1 MPNYSSLNTQID
13 AVKSEITASL
23 GVGTYTAQD
32 LVFVASALKTL
43 GGMLGV
49 DDIVAAT
56 ADAQNTLNAA
66 LADILDGSAAAT
78 ASKLYVGSGVAAYET
93 SAALTNPIA
102 IFRFDDNTLK
112 SSFAQLAF
120 QHDDASS
127 STDIIV
133 YANNGTD
140 TDAWTGIGV
149 TGDDFDDATYGIT
162 GPNDGYI
169 FASPSKKTTK
179 SISNKALANN
189 TATLTTSTAHGFV
202 AGKTVKITGV
212 DSTFNGTYVI
222 ATVPTTTTF
231 TYSKTASN
239 VSPTAVSPV
248 GSVDY
253 FTGKGNL
260 VLATSDTGS
269 DNKIIIAAGG
279 YADGNTQIAIT
290 PGQNVHVEIPTA
302 STSSTTGAITVV
314 GGVGIQGDLN
324 IAGDVAI
331 QGTITFGGGGTTVE
345 TANIAVTDPIIFV
358 AKDNT
363 ANIVDFA
370 FVGEYD
376 AGGPQKYAAFSK
388 DATDGVWKLSSGI
401 STKPTTTINYAEA
414 GVVYDT
420 LQIGGLINTGVSN
433 ITGNLNVN
441 TDKFNVIASTGAVTA
456 AGTITA
462 PEMVI
467 TGQITGET
475 EATTLAY
482 VNSAIAGFWSTK
494 TANYT
499 LVNRD
504 AVYADTTA
512 GAFNLTLPAT
522 PAVNDRV
529 RIADAAGTWGTTP
542 CTLLRNGNKIQG
554 LNEDYV
560 LNVRNASVE
569 LVYSGATNGWRFV

>member
-1 MPNYSSLNTQID
+1 MPNYTSLATQIN
-13 AVKSEITASL
+13 AVKSEIDASL
-23 GVGTYTAQD
+23 AVGTYTAQD

-49 DDIVAAT
+49 DDIVQAT
-56 ADAQNTLNAA
+56 ADAQTTLNAA
-66 LADILDGSAAAT
+66 LTNILNGTAAAT
-78 ASKLYVGSGVAAYET
+78 ASKLYVGTGVSGFET
-93 SAALTNPIA
+93 SAGLTNPIA

-127 STDIIV
+127 STDVIV

-140 TDAWTGIGV
+140 NDSWAGIGI
-149 TGDDFDDATYGIT
+149 TGNNFDDATYGIT
-162 GPNDGYI
+162 GPNDAYI
-169 FASPSKKTTK
+169 FASPSTKITKTIT
-179 SISNKALANN
+179 NKALANN
-189 TATLTTSTAHGFV
+189 TATLTTGTAHGFV
-202 AGKTVKITGV
+202 AGKTVTITGV
-212 DSTFNGTYVI
+212 DATFNGTYTI

-231 TYSKTASN
+231 TYAKTAVN
-239 VSPTAVSPV
+239 VSPVAVSPV

-269 DNKIIIAAGG
+269 ENKIIIAAGG
-279 YADGNTQIAIT
+279 YADGNTQVAIT
-290 PGQNVHVEIPTA
+290 PGVNVHVEIPTP
-302 STSSTTGAITVV
+302 STSSSTGAVTVV

-345 TANIAVTDPIIFV
+345 TANIAVTDPMIFV

-363 ANIVDFA
+363 ANIVDFS
-370 FVGEYD
+370 FIGEYD
-376 AGGPQKYAAFSK
+376 AGGPQKYAAVSK
-388 DATDGVWKLSSGI
+388 DATDGIWKFASGI

-420 LQIGGLINTGVSN
+420 VQLGGIINTGTTN
-433 ITGNLNVN
+433 LTGNVNVN
-441 TDKFNVIASTGAVTA
+441 TDKFQITASNGNTTV

-462 PEMVI
+462 PEVVI
-467 TGQITGET
+467 TGAITQET

-482 VNSAIAGFWSTK
+482 VNSAIAGFWTEK
-494 TANYT
+494 TSAYT

-504 AVYADTTA
+504 AVYANTTG
-512 GAFNLTLPAT
+512 GAFTLTLPAN
-522 PAVNDRV
+522 PSVNNRV
-529 RIADAAGTWGTTP
+529 RVADAAGTWGTTP
-542 CTLLRNGNKIQG
+542 CTLARNGQKIQG

-560 LNVRNASVE
+560 LNVKNASVE